1 MRLSLLKKILIA
13 ICLITIAALVFIWF
27 FVRPKYEASVIAE
40 RLNAVRQL
48 QKSSIDNLDHTITGW
63 SHIPRFIIAQVTER
77 PNEGETILRM
87 MMSLHPE
94 IIEMRIHSSG
104 PSDELM
110 SRDTTYP
117 LLNLQFSDSIWEQSK
132 VDGALQIKWLNR
144 NEIPLQLLAMQM
156 HFQVNQ
162 MPFTLTVVWNAKRLS
177 DILAGFPFEKEYSV
191 SICSSSGIIARNIS
205 PFNLD
210 EIYTSINTSD
220 TVQIVHEGIHS
231 WHVLTSALK
240 SAQLWLVVAIPG
252 NIFIKPFED
261 FLLYSAVL
269 IVGPML
275 VLTILGW
282 LLSYQIRRFIKK
294 MKKTISATGN

>member
-1 MRLSLLKKILIA
+1 MRLSLLKKILVA
-13 ICLITIAALVFIWF
+13 ICLITAAALLYIWF
-27 FVRPKYEASVIAE
+27 VVRPKYEASIIAE
-40 RLNAVRQL
+40 RLNAVQQL
-48 QKSSIDNLDHTITGW
+48 QKSSIDNLDHTIAGW
-63 SHIPRFIIAQVTER
+63 SRIPRFIIAQVTER

-87 MMSLHPE
+87 MMTLHPE

-132 VDGALQIKWLNR
+132 VDSALQIKWINR
-144 NEIPLQLLAMQM
+144 SDIPLQLLAMQM

-162 MPFTLTVVWNAKRLS
+162 MPFTLTIVWNAKRLS
-177 DILAGFPFEKEYSV
+177 DILGGFPFEKEYSV
-191 SICSSSGIIARNIS
+191 SIRSLSGIIAQNTS
-205 PFNLD
+205 SFNSD
-210 EIYTSINTSD
+210 EIHTSINTSD

-231 WHVLTSALK
+231 WHVLKSALK

-275 VLTILGW
+275 ILTILGW
-282 LLSYQIRRFIKK
+282 LLSYQIKRFIKK
-294 MKKTISATGN
+294 MKKTISAAGK